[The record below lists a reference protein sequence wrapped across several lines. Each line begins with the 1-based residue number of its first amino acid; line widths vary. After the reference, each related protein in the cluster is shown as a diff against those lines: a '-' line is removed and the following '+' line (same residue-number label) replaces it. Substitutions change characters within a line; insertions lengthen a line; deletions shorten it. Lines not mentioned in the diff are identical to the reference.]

1 MFKQEIEGFQY
12 FPSFVFQLLD
22 LLDIHPISFIQLVRP
37 TLEFVVTYNFSL
49 SEKGKISFQCPRL
62 DWTQK
67 LRYPI
72 RMERVTLLTCWNCW
86 GYALLITG
94 LLFERFSVN
103 CFNLMRGILSSDV
116 YRPMKSPGMNP
127 NNDKH
132 RQTSRKLHNSDI
144 CFHQSHYFCRTYWYC

>member
-62 DWTQK
+62 D
-67 LRYPI
+67 
-72 RMERVTLLTCWNCW
+72 
-86 GYALLITG
+86 
-94 LLFERFSVN
+94 
-103 CFNLMRGILSSDV
+103 
-116 YRPMKSPGMNP
+116 
-127 NNDKH
+127 
-132 RQTSRKLHNSDI
+132 
-144 CFHQSHYFCRTYWYC
+144 